1 MSGWLMGST
10 PMPDLGEPTAVK
22 PLVLFIHV
30 QLASRLSAAHS
41 SRRNG
46 STAAFGTLSGHIP
59 ASDSRTPAQ
68 INATQDAIKE
78 MQRAASKGDWDT
90 YHAIQARLKFQ

>member
-1 MSGWLMGST
+1 MVGSWVQFPCQVWT
-10 PMPDLGEPTAVK
+10 NQPSVNPWCCLY
-22 PLVLFIHV
+22 IV
-30 QLASRLSAAHS
+30 QLASRLSAAHA

-59 ASDSRTPAQ
+59 ASDARTPAQ
-68 INATQDAIKE
+68 INATQDAIKK

-90 YHAIQARLKFQ
+90 YHAIQQRLKFQ